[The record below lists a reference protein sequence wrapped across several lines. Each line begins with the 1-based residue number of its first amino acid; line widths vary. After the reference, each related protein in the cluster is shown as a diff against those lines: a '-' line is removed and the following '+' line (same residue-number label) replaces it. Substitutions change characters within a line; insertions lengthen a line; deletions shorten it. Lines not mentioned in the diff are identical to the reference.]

1 MTARHI
7 FGAAVTIA
15 FLVVGC
21 GSDDPPAESAS
32 TQVPALLDFPT
43 VLDAT
48 ATAVGD
54 TWRFDVTIS
63 SPYDSPAQYADA
75 WRVLDL
81 DGTEYGIRVLTHDHA
96 GEQPFTRSQS
106 GIVIPDDVSTVVI
119 GARDLVN
126 GWSEDTYEL
135 VLPQA

>member
-1 MTARHI
+1 MTARHL

-21 GSDDPPAESAS
+21 GSDDPPADSAS
-32 TQVPALLDFPT
+32 TQVPTLLDFPT
-43 VLDAT
+43 VLEAT

-63 SPYDSPAQYADA
+63 SPYDSPTQYADA

-135 VLPQA
+135 VLP

>member
-21 GSDDPPAESAS
+21 SSDNPPAESAS
-32 TQVPALLDFPT
+32 TQVPAL
-43 VLDAT
+43 LDAT